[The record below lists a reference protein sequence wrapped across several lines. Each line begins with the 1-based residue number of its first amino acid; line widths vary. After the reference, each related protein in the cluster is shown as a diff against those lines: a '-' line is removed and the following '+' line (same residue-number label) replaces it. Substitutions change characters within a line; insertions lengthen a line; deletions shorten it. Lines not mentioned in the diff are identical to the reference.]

1 MKSDLIP
8 SMISSLKETG
18 NFKNKLFSFNLKKK
32 CMGNVAEGAFNRVD
46 VDRITI
52 RRRWDYEA
60 IIDTEVVS
68 FMNHSHIPLL
78 NCDFVVKQRTI
89 RSRDRSERHA
99 TGLEFLLNNNE
110 AEIIRSKAFI
120 LSFKSDFIP
129 FEDNY
134 ATSTYNYKAGSQK
147 DQMGSLRLNKER
159 PLDIYI
165 VIIMQ

>member
-1 MKSDLIP
+1 M
-8 SMISSLKETG
+8 
-18 NFKNKLFSFNLKKK
+18 
-32 CMGNVAEGAFNRVD
+32 
-46 VDRITI
+46 
-52 RRRWDYEA
+52 
-60 IIDTEVVS
+60 
-68 FMNHSHIPLL
+68 
-78 NCDFVVKQRTI
+78 VKQRTI

-134 ATSTYNYKAGSQK
+134 ATPTYNYKAGSQK

-165 VIIMQ
+165 VINAFNKNENLEITETFFYCPSADTSPAT